1 MSQVN
6 NDQSVNNILSNLNI
20 TSKNKEKEGE
30 KTNELGQSAFLELM
44 ITQMN
49 NQDPLSPQD
58 NSEFVAQ
65 LAQFSSVEG
74 LERLN
79 TSFDDFSGSFMS
91 NQALQASSLVGRS
104 VTVPSETS
112 QLLEGGIVNGTMNLA
127 NSTSDMRLN
136 IYDASGSVVGKVPL
150 GTQEAGEV
158 AFRWD
163 GQSMEVNGELL
174 DWSAGAEPLPPGEY
188 RFEALATQNG
198 ETEQLETGLSANVNS
213 VSFGE
218 DGGLLLNLAGIGPI
232 SISQVQQ
239 FN

>member
-6 NDQSVNNILSNLNI
+6 EASSASNILSHLNI
-20 TSKNKEKEGE
+20 NNAPQEK

-58 NSEFVAQ
+58 NTEFVAQ

-79 TSFDDFSGSFMS
+79 SNFQNFSSTFMS

-104 VTVPSETS
+104 VTVATETAR
-112 QLLEGGIVNGTMNLA
+112 LVPGDIVSGSVDVPA
-127 NSTSDMRLN
+127 ATSDMSIS
-136 IYDASGSVVGKVPL
+136 IYDQSGALVAQIPVGQVPK
-150 GTQEAGEV
+150 GETV
-158 AFRWD
+158 FRWD
-163 GQSMEVNGELL
+163 GENIEVNGELL
-174 DWSAGAEPLPPGEY
+174 DWTADQPATAGEY
-188 RFEALATQNG
+188 RFEVYATQDG
-198 ETEQLETGLSANVNS
+198 KKEQMATSLSANVNS
-213 VSFGE
+213 VTLGA
-218 DGGLLLNLAGIGPI
+218 DGTLTLNLAGVGPVNI
-232 SISQVQQ
+232 ADIKQ

>member
-6 NDQSVNNILSNLNI
+6 NDPSVNSVLSNLNVAN
-20 TSKNKEKEGE
+20 KNKDDEKP
-30 KTNELGQSAFLELM
+30 NEMGQSAFLELM

-58 NSEFVAQ
+58 NTEFIAQ

-79 TSFDDFSGSFMS
+79 SNFEDFSGSFMS

-104 VTVPSETS
+104 VTVPTEST
-112 QLLEGGIVNGTMNLA
+112 QLLEGGIVNGSVDLESSA
-127 NSTSDMRLN
+127 GDMRLN
-136 IYDASGSVVGKVPL
+136 IYDDKGALVANVPM
-150 GTQEAGEV
+150 GAQPAGEL

-163 GQSMEVNGELL
+163 GQNMEVNGELL
-174 DWSAGAEPLPPGEY
+174 KWQGGEEPVAPGEY
-188 RFEALATQNG
+188 RFEAIATQNG
-198 ETEQLETGLSANVNS
+198 ESQQLDTALSANVNS
-213 VSFGE
+213 VTLGD
-218 DGGLLLNLAGIGPI
+218 DGQLTLNLAGVGA
-232 SISQVQQ
+232 VNLGDVKQ